1 MDPATLLILG
11 GFAIIVVVAVLFT
24 LNRSWGDFPG
34 RAGVLP
40 SDPAAP
46 ATTSAAER
54 PAALLDRAL
63 ALPPEPAA
71 PSVPDRPV
79 LITHPL
85 VRQAAENALNRGGT
99 PAQYI
104 VSDGDQLYFAFDRI
118 SDPTQ
123 RQAAYDMMRRFE
135 AGEDVDL
142 HAMLALVRQ
151 MFQTT

>member
-1 MDPATLLILG
+1 MDPTALLLLG
-11 GFAIIVVVAVLFT
+11 GFAIIVVAAVLFA

-40 SDPAAP
+40 AEPAAP
-46 ATTSAAER
+46 SAVER
-54 PAALLDRAL
+54 PAPLLDRAL

-71 PSVPDRPV
+71 PIVPDSPV

-85 VRQAAENALNRGGT
+85 VRQAAENALRQGGA
-99 PAQYI
+99 PAHYI
-104 VSDGDQLYFAFDRI
+104 VSDGDQLYFVFGRI
-118 SDPTQ
+118 SDPAQ
-123 RQAAYDMMRRFE
+123 RQAAYDMMRRFQ

-151 MFQTT
+151 LFQTL

>member
-1 MDPATLLILG
+1 MDPTTLLILG
-11 GFAIIVVVAVLFT
+11 GFAIIVVVAVAFA

-40 SDPAAP
+40 IDPAAP
-46 ATTSAAER
+46 SAAER

-85 VRQAAENALNRGGT
+85 VRQAAENALRRGGT